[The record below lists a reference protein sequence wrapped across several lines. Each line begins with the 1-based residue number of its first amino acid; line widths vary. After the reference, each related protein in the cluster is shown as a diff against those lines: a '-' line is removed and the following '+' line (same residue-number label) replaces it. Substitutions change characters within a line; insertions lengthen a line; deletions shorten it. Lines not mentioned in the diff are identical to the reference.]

1 MELTIQNNAENVTV
15 VMTGSLDT
23 LAAKEAEPQV
33 QELEAMNSKPLTIDC
48 QGLEYIA
55 SSGLRLLLRLKK
67 AYAAGGHKVTLL
79 SVNDNIREVLRM
91 TNFDKLFIFG

>member
-1 MELTIQNNAENVTV
+1 MEITIQNNAENVTV
-15 VMTGSLDT
+15 VMNGNLDT
-23 LAAKEAEPQV
+23 LAAKEAEPQI

-48 QGLEYIA
+48 QKLEYIA

-67 AYAAGGHKVTLL
+67 AYAANGHAVTLL
-79 SVNDNIREVLRM
+79 GVNVNIQEVLRM